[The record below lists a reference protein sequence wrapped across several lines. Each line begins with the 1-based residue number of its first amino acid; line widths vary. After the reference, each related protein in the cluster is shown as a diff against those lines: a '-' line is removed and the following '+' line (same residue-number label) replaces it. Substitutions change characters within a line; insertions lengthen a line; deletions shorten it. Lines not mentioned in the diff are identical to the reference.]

1 MKFCIASPQC
11 GTSKL
16 FEVEEEK
23 RLVQLTDKRIGQE
36 FDGDILGDEFKGY
49 VFKILGGSDKE
60 GFPMK
65 QGVLVSSRVKLL
77 LKGGTVGCRKYRVRS
92 GERRRKTVRGCI
104 VSLDIA
110 LLNLKIV
117 KEGEEK
123 IEGLTDHI
131 VPRRLGPKRASK
143 IRRLFNLTKEDDVRK
158 FVLRRELPQKEGKN
172 GKIMKARSKAP
183 KIQRLITPAV
193 LARRA
198 KKKRNIL
205 SSLAE
210 HREERQ
216 KYFQLIRSTKT
227 LHLQRAK
234 AAVLRQMAGRRKKE
248 LETIK
253 RDQIKKAAAEAAAA
267 KAAAAA
273 AAAAKSKPAPK
284 AKAAN
289 WCEQT
294 IVF

>member
-1 MKFCIASPQC
+1 
-11 GTSKL
+11 
-16 FEVEEEK
+16 
-23 RLVQLTDKRIGQE
+23 
-36 FDGDILGDEFKGY
+36 
-49 VFKILGGSDKE
+49 
-60 GFPMK
+60 
-65 QGVLVSSRVKLL
+65 
-77 LKGGTVGCRKYRVRS
+77 
-92 GERRRKTVRGCI
+92 
-104 VSLDIA
+104 
-110 LLNLKIV
+110 
-117 KEGEEK
+117 
-123 IEGLTDHI
+123 
-131 VPRRLGPKRASK
+131 
-143 IRRLFNLTKEDDVRK
+143 
-158 FVLRRELPQKEGKN
+158 
-172 GKIMKARSKAP
+172 MKARSKAP

-284 AKAAN
+284 AKA
-289 WCEQT
+289 
-294 IVF
+294 VKKK